1 MAGSSKAAMEGSS
14 TDAMEGIRRA
24 AGAYYDHLPD
34 GKKKKATEA
43 FNDMDK
49 NKDGKISLLE
59 YVNYLKKKKAK
70 DLVHPS
76 IFTALDK
83 DDNGSLDFDEAI
95 VLFYLM
101 KSGRALIC
109 KGCEKF
115 LAGAYFSC
123 SQCFFNVSVS
133 TYEICC
139 ACYRGNKFTHHGDAI
154 FCDNYTL
161 LSQSRSLAV
170 KAPVQNRRNVLE
182 KIVMI
187 VEVTSVAV
195 ALGCSIM

>member
-1 MAGSSKAAMEGSS
+1 MEGSRKA
-14 TDAMEGIRRA
+14 AMEGIRRA
-24 AGAYYDHLPD
+24 ARAYYDHLPD
-34 GKKKKATEA
+34 GERKNATQD

-49 NKDGKISLLE
+49 NRDGKISLLE
-59 YVNYLKKKKAK
+59 YVDYLKKKKATSF
-70 DLVHPS
+70 VQQS
-76 IFTALDK
+76 IFRALDK
-83 DDNGSLDFDEAI
+83 DDNGTLDFEEAI

-101 KSGRALIC
+101 KSGRAIIC

-139 ACYRGNKFTHHGDAI
+139 ACYRGNNFTHHGDAI

-161 LSQSRSLAV
+161 LRQSRSAIQA
-170 KAPVQNRRNVLE
+170 APRLTRV
-182 KIVMI
+182 IH
-187 VEVTSVAV
+187 
-195 ALGCSIM
+195 

>member
-1 MAGSSKAAMEGSS
+1 MEGSRKA
-14 TDAMEGIRRA
+14 AMEGIRRA
-24 AGAYYDHLPD
+24 ARAYYDHLPD
-34 GKKKKATEA
+34 GERKNATKD

-49 NKDGKISLLE
+49 NRDGKISLLE
-59 YVNYLKKKKAK
+59 YVDYLKKKKATSF
-70 DLVHPS
+70 VQQS
-76 IFTALDK
+76 IFRALDK
-83 DDNGSLDFDEAI
+83 DDNGTLDFEEAI

-101 KSGRALIC
+101 KSGRAIIC

-139 ACYRGNKFTHHGDAI
+139 ACYRGNNFTHHGDAI

-161 LSQSRSLAV
+161 LSQSRSLAL